1 MVVRPTKMTHSLK
14 GIKKGRRFGGLERT
28 EVILLAISQNPSL
41 NHNSLKKLICVEL
54 DAMAIVT
61 FERYLHRLIDQETIS
76 VKKSR
81 NKKLYSITE
90 PIPYH
95 SKTFLKSFDN
105 QLRVTKDKLEEI
117 KKEFSTYPK
126 IKQNTI
132 MMNVLKTIRNLS
144 PIIIIISAS
153 TTKYEFLKRKSKYD
167 SLIREFSG
175 LLKLMEDQNLTFLF
189 VIFDMEKKLA
199 ENELDKYLSLDYN
212 KFIKRKT

>member
-14 GIKKGRRFGGLERT
+14 GIEKGRRFGELERN
-28 EVILLAISQNPSL
+28 EVILRAISQNPGL

-61 FERYLHRLIDQETIS
+61 FERYLHRLIEQETIS

-81 NKKLYSITE
+81 NKKLYSIKE

-95 SKTFLKSFDN
+95 SKTFLKSFDY

-153 TTKYEFLKRKSKYD
+153 TNKYEFSKRKSKYD

-175 LLKLMEDQNLTFLF
+175 LLKLMEDQNLTLLF
-189 VIFDMEKKLA
+189 VFFDMEKKLA

>member
-1 MVVRPTKMTHSLK
+1 MTHSLK
-14 GIKKGRRFGGLERT
+14 GIEKGRRFGELERN
-28 EVILLAISQNPSL
+28 EVILRVISQNQGI

-61 FERYLHRLIDQETIS
+61 FERYLHRLIEQKTIS
-76 VKKSR
+76 VKKSH

-95 SKTFLKSFDN
+95 SKTFLESFDY

-132 MMNVLKTIRNLS
+132 MMNVLKTIQNLY
-144 PIIIIISAS
+144 PIVIIISAS
-153 TTKYEFLKRKSKYD
+153 TNKYEFSKRKSKYD
-167 SLIREFSG
+167 SLNRECSG
-175 LLKLMEDQNLTFLF
+175 LLKLMGDQNLTLLF
-189 VIFDMEKKLA
+189 VFFNMEKRLA